1 MASRSIAQRCV
12 QRFIADRALLLLAI
26 GFTAA
31 LPGCRGAA
39 IAAAGAA
46 AGAATG
52 IYLTTRGAESV
63 VNGSVANVEKRAR
76 AVLAAEGIPVQGA
89 DTESSGAK
97 REIKGKKGDLD
108 ISVSLEQQ
116 GAQTTKTEV
125 TARKNVAV
133 WDKKYA
139 EQLLQKIV
147 SRS

>member
-1 MASRSIAQRCV
+1 MTPT
-12 QRFIADRALLLLAI
+12 FIGQRALLLLAI
-26 GFTAA
+26 SFATA

-63 VNGSVANVEKRAR
+63 VNGSVPNVEKRAR
-76 AVLAAEGIPVQGA
+76 AVLAAEGIPVEGA
-89 DTESSGAK
+89 DMESSGTK

-108 ISVSLEQQ
+108 ISVSIEQQ
-116 GAQTTKTEV
+116 GAQTSKTEV

-147 SRS
+147 GQS